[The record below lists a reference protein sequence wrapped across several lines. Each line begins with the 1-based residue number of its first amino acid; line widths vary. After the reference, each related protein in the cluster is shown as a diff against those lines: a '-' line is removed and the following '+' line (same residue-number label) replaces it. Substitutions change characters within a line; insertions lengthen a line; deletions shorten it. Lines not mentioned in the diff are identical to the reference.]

1 MGNTCKPLA
10 VSFQCMTKSTTNKK
24 KKKTQILKEKFFNI
38 WTNWT
43 SPKVKTFGKMKTTM
57 VPKQRFTIIDHDSK
71 SYMED
76 NETIK

>member
-1 MGNTCKPLA
+1 
-10 VSFQCMTKSTTNKK
+10 
-24 KKKTQILKEKFFNI
+24 
-38 WTNWT
+38 
-43 SPKVKTFGKMKTTM
+43 MKTTM